1 MTTRKPSASEV
12 KKNQSQ
18 KTRTAG
24 SSEIK
29 NYDCEI
35 CDSVVKAED
44 RGIECEVCKGWFH
57 AVCVDLTDNE
67 YDMLASHK
75 LGTIHWY
82 CATCNVKS
90 VELLR
95 LVFGLQDRIQKTERE
110 IDNVKRET
118 NAKISKI
125 ESEYDAV
132 REDLKSLN
140 QKIEGVKQSWVDSD
154 KEIRTVQHET
164 RNDIENIKK
173 GIENKISKDDM
184 DKALHQHTEMLS
196 DETYTS
202 KIKSEVDQHLNGMD
216 CQLSRVNTKIDEVRR
231 KTIIEQDREN
241 RISNLILYNVQEPT
255 SPNQD
260 ERWKEDREFCL
271 ELFNKILKVPI
282 REDDMKRFA
291 RLGRANLIQPG
302 KPRPVLIQFRD
313 RILKN
318 MVMESVSKLKD
329 AEEKYSRIILIHDMS
344 TEDREEYKRLVADAK
359 EKQKDEISGEY
370 IFRVKGSPGTFRLLK
385 IRRRY

>member
-1 MTTRKPSASEV
+1 M
-12 KKNQSQ
+12 
-18 KTRTAG
+18 
-24 SSEIK
+24 
-29 NYDCEI
+29 
-35 CDSVVKAED
+35 
-44 RGIECEVCKGWFH
+44 
-57 AVCVDLTDNE
+57 
-67 YDMLASHK
+67 
-75 LGTIHWY
+75 
-82 CATCNVKS
+82 
-90 VELLR
+90 
-95 LVFGLQDRIQKTERE
+95 
-110 IDNVKRET
+110 
-118 NAKISKI
+118 
-125 ESEYDAV
+125 
-132 REDLKSLN
+132 
-140 QKIEGVKQSWVDSD
+140 
-154 KEIRTVQHET
+154 
-164 RNDIENIKK
+164 
-173 GIENKISKDDM
+173 
-184 DKALHQHTEMLS
+184 S

-202 KIKSEVDQHLNGMD
+202 KIKSEVDQHQNGMD